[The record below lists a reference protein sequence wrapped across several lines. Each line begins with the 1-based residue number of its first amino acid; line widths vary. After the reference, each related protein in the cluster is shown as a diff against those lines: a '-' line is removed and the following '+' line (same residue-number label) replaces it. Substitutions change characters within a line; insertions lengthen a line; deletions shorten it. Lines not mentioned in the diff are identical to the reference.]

1 MRARPAQ
8 SAVDRVIGVGRG
20 RRNLEE
26 ALRRGIIDVAHALDD
41 DWQSELPRADIV
53 LIATPLS
60 QYPVLFAAIAPAIGR
75 DTIVTDAGSTKQD
88 VVHAA
93 RDAFRDAAS
102 RFVPAHPIAGSDQ
115 SGAAAADATLF
126 EGRNVIV
133 TPVSETAP
141 DACARIKS
149 LWQTCGAD
157 VATMTPAAH
166 DRVVAAVSHLP
177 HMLAFALVAEL
188 DSR

>member
-1 MRARPAQ
+1 M
-8 SAVDRVIGVGRG
+8 
-20 RRNLEE
+20 
-26 ALRRGIIDVAHALDD
+26 
-41 DWQSELPRADIV
+41 
-53 LIATPLS
+53 
-60 QYPVLFAAIAPAIGR
+60 
-75 DTIVTDAGSTKQD
+75 
-88 VVHAA
+88 
-93 RDAFRDAAS
+93 
-102 RFVPAHPIAGSDQ
+102 
-115 SGAAAADATLF
+115 
-126 EGRNVIV
+126 IV

-188 DSR
+188 DSREDSAELFAYAGSGFRDFTRIAASSPEMWRDIALANRQALVNDLARYRSALDAASQLIARGDGDALYDLFERAAAARRRLHDAKH